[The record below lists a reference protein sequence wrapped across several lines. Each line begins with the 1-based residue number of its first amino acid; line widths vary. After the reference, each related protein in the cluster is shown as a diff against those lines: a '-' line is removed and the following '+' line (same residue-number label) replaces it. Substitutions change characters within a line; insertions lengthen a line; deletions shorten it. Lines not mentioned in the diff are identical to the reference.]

1 LEVGLAVAHD
11 GVAAGGRADQTPVLR
26 RGAVRMIVPIARL
39 HVLGVRA
46 PRVAEAI
53 VALRDAVVQQRGR
66 VVDRSHALEA
76 RERLVEAAVPEQ
88 VLAFAERGAK
98 RGAILGADA
107 IGEEAGT
114 RRKVP
119 EVRGRQAQQQLD
131 TTLATAPHDP
141 IETLAEVL
149 VTLREL

>member
-1 LEVGLAVAHD
+1 
-11 GVAAGGRADQTPVLR
+11 
-26 RGAVRMIVPIARL
+26 
-39 HVLGVRA
+39 
-46 PRVAEAI
+46 RVAEAI

-88 VLAFAERGAK
+88 GLAFAERGAK

-131 TTLATAPHDP
+131 TTLATATHDP

-149 VTLREL
+149 VTLRELARLEHRLVLDLARRILDVQRFARLRLGHEREDQLAEA